1 MNKYLN
7 NIYIYIEREREMYIH
22 MYTHD
27 ACMYMYVSIYIYIH
41 TREQHILFGMKVKPA
56 VIQPM
61 EMDIIAS
68 KVYCNLL

>member
-1 MNKYLN
+1 
-7 NIYIYIEREREMYIH
+7 

-27 ACMYMYVSIYIYIH
+27 ACMYMYVSIYIYIYIH